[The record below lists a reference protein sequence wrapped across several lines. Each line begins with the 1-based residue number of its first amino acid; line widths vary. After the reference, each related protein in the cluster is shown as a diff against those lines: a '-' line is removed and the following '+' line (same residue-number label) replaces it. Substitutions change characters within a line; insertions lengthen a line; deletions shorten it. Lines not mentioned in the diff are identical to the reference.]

1 MDKNTEEMFVKKFID
16 KNKRNRVIYEL
27 FNSEKRGDSIRKI
40 PSILSHNFKEASVK
54 SDEDIYKYLL
64 IGKVMSPI
72 YVISDDQ
79 KIDGQF
85 MHPEKALNHTLF
97 GGGTYILLFDHAIF
111 IKEEIGYGSPK
122 YIIFVDK

>member
-1 MDKNTEEMFVKKFID
+1 MSYLIVK
-16 KNKRNRVIYEL
+16 REV
-27 FNSEKRGDSIRKI
+27 
-40 PSILSHNFKEASVK
+40 ILSVKYHQFCHIILKKHLLK

-72 YVISDDQ
+72 YVISDDE

-85 MHPEKALNHTLF
+85 VHPEKALNHTLF
-97 GGGTYILLFDHAIF
+97 GGGTYILLFNHAIF